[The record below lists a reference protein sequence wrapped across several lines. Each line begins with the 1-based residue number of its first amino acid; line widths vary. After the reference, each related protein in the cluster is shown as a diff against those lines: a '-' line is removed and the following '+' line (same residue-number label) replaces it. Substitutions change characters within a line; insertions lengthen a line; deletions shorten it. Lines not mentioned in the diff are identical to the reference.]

1 MHCVNL
7 YSDIALTLAK
17 CQMEVKIGLQ
27 IHKTELLNLNVW
39 NWVWYSLLNQFMKEK
54 ISDKFYH
61 IGKWSAKVYRKQ
73 RGFLLWLSVAPKMSF
88 IAPTRKCE
96 EQNLTCTALIC
107 INALHTIFWSG
118 SQCPKVETIKNTI
131 SICLDLICLWDH
143 EFKINIKLI
152 MNQNAMLICAITFV
166 IHIV

>member
-7 YSDIALTLAK
+7 YSDI
-17 CQMEVKIGLQ
+17 CQVPNGGKNWLQ
-27 IHKTELLNLNVW
+27 QMHKTELLNFNMC
-39 NWVWYSLLNQFMKEK
+39 NWTKVWYSLLHQFMKEK

-73 RGFLLWLSVAPKMSF
+73 REFLLWLSVAPKMSF

-96 EQNLTCTALIC
+96 EQNLKCTALIC
-107 INALHTIFWSG
+107 INA
-118 SQCPKVETIKNTI
+118 PKVETIKHTI

-152 MNQNAMLICAITFV
+152 MNQNAMLMCNKICNAYCIN
-166 IHIV
+166 